1 MIRYI
6 RHNFDN
12 TVTDREIRH
21 KEIAYRAACE
31 GIVLLENNGALPLK
45 SQKVALFGIGASQTI
60 KGGTGS
66 GEVNERHSVSIY
78 EGMKNAGFT
87 VTSEAWIERYDKL
100 YEEIKNGGSDK
111 FTDALKKGKVGDIM
125 ALFMGTA
132 DYPYLDVTDEDMKA
146 APADTAFFVVSRQAG
161 EGADRRIEK
170 GENDLSPEEIS
181 TLQRMIKIYK
191 NVVLVI
197 NIGSSL
203 DMSFLDKTPGL
214 GAVVYF
220 CQQGT
225 EGGHAFADIVSGK
238 VNPSGKLTDTW
249 AKKYSDIPFSDEYS
263 YLNGNLKNEYYKEG
277 LLVGY
282 RYFDS
287 YKIEPQYRL

>member
-111 FTDALKKGKVGDIM
+111 FTDAFKK
-125 ALFMGTA
+125 
-132 DYPYLDVTDEDMKA
+132 
-146 APADTAFFVVSRQAG
+146 R
-161 EGADRRIEK
+161 
-170 GENDLSPEEIS
+170 
-181 TLQRMIKIYK
+181 
-191 NVVLVI
+191 
-197 NIGSSL
+197 
-203 DMSFLDKTPGL
+203 
-214 GAVVYF
+214 
-220 CQQGT
+220 
-225 EGGHAFADIVSGK
+225 
-238 VNPSGKLTDTW
+238 
-249 AKKYSDIPFSDEYS
+249 
-263 YLNGNLKNEYYKEG
+263 
-277 LLVGY
+277 
-282 RYFDS
+282 
-287 YKIEPQYRL
+287 